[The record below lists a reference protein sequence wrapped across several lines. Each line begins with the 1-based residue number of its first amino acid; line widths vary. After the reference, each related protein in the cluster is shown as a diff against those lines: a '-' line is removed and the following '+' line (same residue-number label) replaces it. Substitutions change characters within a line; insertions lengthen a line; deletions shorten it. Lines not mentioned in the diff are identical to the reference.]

1 MSNLKLIA
9 YAGVGLV
16 IFLSGWTINGWR
28 WEAEHTAY
36 KVKIKKAQD
45 KIAKERKEAI
55 DEADS
60 LYNELEDKRNENSRL
75 RADVASG
82 RARLRINATCTTSG
96 EGGSTGVDQTAS
108 PRLTPDAEQAYFDLR
123 DGIIFQRKQLEACQ
137 SLL

>member
-1 MSNLKLIA
+1 MINLRLLA
-9 YAGVGLV
+9 YAGICAA
-16 IFLSGWTINGWR
+16 IFFSGWTINGWR
-28 WEAEHTAY
+28 WESKHTAY
-36 KVKIKKAQD
+36 KVKIQKAQD
-45 KIAKERKEAI
+45 QIVKERKEAI
-55 DEADS
+55 DKADS

-82 RARLRINATCTTSG
+82 RARLRINATCTTQG
-96 EGGSTGVDQTAS
+96 EGGSAGMDQAPT